1 MHVRRCASTGDLCVY
16 VCVCV
21 CVCVENVLDKKLCT
35 MTLKPKQI
43 ELLVDATEDE
53 YYFEMFL
60 DELPVWGWLGEV
72 EAEDML
78 LGHITSPRH
87 YIYTHLDFLVGYNGE
102 QIVSVN
108 TTTPQKQRRDITV
121 EPGDSLDVTFTYSVT
136 CTSLLP
142 SGPTVVSDCVVHSS
156 AVQLSCS
163 ALVWTRQLVYKC

>member
-1 MHVRRCASTGDLCVY
+1 
-16 VCVCV
+16 
-21 CVCVENVLDKKLCT
+21 

-142 SGPTVVSDCVVHSS
+142 SGRIVVPSLS
-156 AVQLSCS
+156 AVH
-163 ALVWTRQLVYKC
+163 